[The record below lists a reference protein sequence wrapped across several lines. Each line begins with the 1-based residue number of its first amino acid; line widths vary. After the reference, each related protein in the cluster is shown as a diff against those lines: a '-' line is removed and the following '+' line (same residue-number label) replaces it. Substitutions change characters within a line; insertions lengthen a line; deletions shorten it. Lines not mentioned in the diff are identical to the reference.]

1 MPQRSVASNYTF
13 EQQRNEINLLAADFW
28 TQKTNVDNAS
38 STYLKHNG
46 SNDFTGGTLNVP
58 NAFTISPDSGNGTLT
73 ISGNLNVTGT
83 TTTVNTTN
91 LDVTDKNITIAK
103 GNNADSSA
111 DGAGL
116 TIDSAT
122 DITWNF
128 VDAKDAWVSSIGVE
142 ATTFLKAPYGQFT
155 AATNPTTGQGVEVN
169 APDANTGQVSSYDR
183 DNSAYKDLRIKGAGI
198 DFYAGS
204 TNAIVGGFH
213 NTGLVMQSGKT
224 IELDDTIVH
233 SGDSDTKIRFPSADT
248 VQFETAGSNRL
259 SIDSNA
265 LFVQAGFPLAFLA
278 TGGGATPHIK
288 SGGSNNQD
296 LLFTTGAGNPNRLY
310 ITAAGKILGGNQLN
324 DRGAVLQIESSD
336 HSQIGIHRNTADHG
350 APAMNFSASRGT
362 SAGAVDLVQDED
374 YLGLIRFSGADGS
387 DLASG
392 AQITAIV
399 DGTAASNVMP
409 TRLGFWTSLTNDS
422 PVERLRI
429 HADGKF
435 TVGTSPNSTGYGQWA
450 FLNYGTGGADA
461 TGADK
466 GMCIR
471 SDTGPTNNSVL
482 SNLTSTLKLVNNAY
496 TGAGVSGSTGTVVK
510 LLFNGATSNGWNA
523 YGAIGLDV
531 QGTSGGKGDLFFNTG
546 GEATGY
552 ERLRITNTGQV
563 KIGNNPTIDANTNL
577 HVQEENGEC
586 GVVIDGN
593 TGGAG
598 AYLLLKNRSTSS
610 NPRTY
615 ISGIDAGGQ
624 GIAQIDFWNLDN
636 DNNEGAISLSTRPS
650 GGSMTQRLY
659 IDSSGNATFT
669 GTGGNV
675 HTFTSDSYHVLDIV
689 ADSNNDEG
697 NSDNIIR
704 FRHGS
709 GGSLS
714 ERAEIRYDE
723 SDAWLELSAG
733 DNQNHLV
740 IKSDGF
746 VGVGVNPTAKLH
758 VSAAYNQVGLKVAG
772 GAHNGYSSPLQ
783 VVASNGDMRLEV
795 SADNGVQF
803 TRGPVG
809 GAEHVSNTPDMW
821 QKIGIWKGAFVDGA
835 ARCKITVMGTDTHD
849 SNGNVAGETIIYL
862 AFGANH
868 VLKGYFYSTT
878 GQFPGIAGVAWN
890 YDDNDSSNKKVEVW
904 VKYDSAYGMT
914 SCYADCSTGLFE
926 GSNINSGLT
935 TVPAGATEIESY
947 FTIRTAT
954 GGSSHERLR
963 INPDGT
969 VKVAQDLLMDK
980 ASDPKIYSGANVGLN
995 IDGGSL
1001 YLNRNVQSSIELAW
1015 GGGPVNMTN
1024 TADADVQLN
1033 IYKQSGAD
1041 TNQAILRIGYDS
1053 NNNYS
1058 ISRVRNSGQI
1068 TCDANQ
1074 GGAYVYH
1081 RTESKDVA
1089 ILTPTQVFA
1098 TAKHASKVTAYSGIN
1113 TAHWGEEAVKKFY
1126 ASYYTGANSATYHV
1140 ARVISQ
1146 TDWGFD
1152 NIEIKVAKYQYQPN
1166 SNDLHTKQFTT
1177 YYGSHQ
1183 SRISNYNQQSSGS
1196 GTGNWNVLNWR
1207 QDFGPGGAHYI
1218 HNQNNGGYYRDC
1230 YGSDLYVECGVYTG
1244 MRLEFTV
1251 WASAGTYDCGNYA
1264 TAQDF
1269 YPAAFGG
1276 QASQTDADNW
1286 NGPRGTW
1293 FNSAPNGTGQG
1304 TNYGLMNFSTGSVY
1318 GESQI

>member
-1 MPQRSVASNYTF
+1 MCIRDSSNSG
-13 EQQRNEINLLAADFW
+13 A
-28 TQKTNVDNAS
+28 
-38 STYLKHNG
+38 
-46 SNDFTGGTLNVP
+46 GTV
-58 NAFTISPDSGNGTLT
+58 T

-83 TTTVNTTN
+83 TTTVSSAN
-91 LDVTDKNITIAK
+91 LEVTDKNILIAK
-103 GNNADSSA
+103 GSTSDANS
-111 DGAGL
+111 DGAGI

-142 ATTFLKAPYGQFT
+142 ATTFLKGPYGQFT
-155 AATNPTTGQGVEVN
+155 GSGTPATGMGVEVN
-169 APDANTGQVSSYDR
+169 APDANTGQIISYDR
-183 DNSAYKDLRIKGAGI
+183 SNTAYKDLRIKG
-198 DFYAGS
+198 S
-204 TNAIVGGFH
+204 SVGVYTGTSNVLVGTF
-213 NTGLVMQSGKT
+213 NSTGLTLEKNLVINGGAAGDNALLVTGNYSGGNPTVDIQTWQRIGGAVQAKMIYKDAST
-224 IELDDTIVH
+224 DMHFGTDTAHTFSIMT
-233 SGDSDTKIRFPSADT
+233 GGSDRIKIASNGAATSIGGAMAFNAMLT
-248 VQFETAGSNRL
+248 VQGDVSGSLLSLKAAEDTNRFNVSGMDGNDVEVNL
-259 SIDSNA
+259 YDKDGTQRGI
-265 LFVQAGFPLAFLA
+265 LV
-278 TGGGATPHIK
+278 GGATEFAIK
-288 SGGSNNQD
+288 APNN
-296 LLFTTGAGNPNRLY
+296 
-310 ITAAGKILGGNQLN
+310 
-324 DRGAVLQIESSD
+324 
-336 HSQIGIHRNTADHG
+336 
-350 APAMNFSASRGT
+350 ASPLTFYTHNGT
-362 SAGAVDLVQDED
+362 S
-374 YLGLIRFSGADGS
+374 
-387 DLASG
+387 
-392 AQITAIV
+392 
-399 DGTAASNVMP
+399 
-409 TRLGFWTSLTNDS
+409 
-422 PVERLRI
+422 
-429 HADGKF
+429 
-435 TVGTSPNSTGYGQWA
+435 
-450 FLNYGTGGADA
+450 
-461 TGADK
+461 
-466 GMCIR
+466 
-471 SDTGPTNNSVL
+471 
-482 SNLTSTLKLVNNAY
+482 
-496 TGAGVSGSTGTVVK
+496 
-510 LLFNGATSNGWNA
+510 
-523 YGAIGLDV
+523 IG
-531 QGTSGGKGDLFFNTG
+531 
-546 GEATGY
+546 

-563 KIGNNPTIDANTNL
+563 KIGNNPTIDANTNI

-723 SDAWLELSAG
+723 SDGWLELSAG

-746 VGVGVNPTAKLH
+746 VGVGVSPTAKLH
-758 VSAAYNQVGLKVAG
+758 VSSAYNQVGLKVAG

-783 VVASNGDMRLEV
+783 VLAANGDMRLEV
-795 SADNGVQF
+795 SGDNGVQF

-878 GQFPGIAGVAWN
+878 GQYPGIAGVAWN
-890 YDDNDSSNKKVEVW
+890 YDNNDSSNKKVEVW

-935 TVPAGATEIESY
+935 SVPAGATEIESY

-1058 ISRVRNSGQI
+1058 ISRVRNQSKI
-1068 TCDANQ
+1068 VCDSNQ

-1081 RTESKDVA
+1081 KTEGKDVA

-1113 TAHWGEEAVKKFY
+1113 TAHWGDEAVKKFY
-1126 ASYYTGANSATYHV
+1126 ASYYAGASAATYHV
-1140 ARVISQ
+1140 ARMISQ

-1152 NIEIKVAKYQYQPN
+1152 NIEIKVAKYQYNPT
-1166 SNDLHTKQFTT
+1166 SDDLNTKQFTT

-1207 QDFGPGGAHYI
+1207 QDFGPGGAHQI

-1230 YGSDLYVECGVYTG
+1230 YGSDLYVDCGVYTG

-1251 WASAGTYDCGNYA
+1251 WASNGTYDCGHSA

-1286 NGPRGTW
+1286 NGPRGIW
-1293 FNSAPNGTGQG
+1293 FNSGPNGTGQG
-1304 TNYGLMNFSTGSVY
+1304 TNTGLFNWSTGSVY
-1318 GESQI
+1318 GEVQM